1 MTAPLPVPDLPPVDL
16 AAVDALIRS
25 VAETEILP
33 RFQHLAGDDVRE
45 KGPGDLVTVADEA
58 SERALTAR
66 LTAFLP
72 GSTVVGEEAVSA
84 DAAVLDRLLG
94 ADPVWIVDPIDGTA
108 NFVAGKPR
116 FGVIV
121 ALSAHGRTVAGWI
134 HDPVGRRT
142 VRGRLGQGAW
152 LVGVDAADPGTRCV
166 ALPPVAVAQMRG
178 IANIRFFDSDM
189 RRQLTQRR
197 ERVAEAYTQRC
208 SAHDY
213 LDLLTGQAH
222 FSLNNM
228 IKPWD
233 HAAGAFLYAEA
244 GGYAAKL
251 DDSPYGPTDRVGGLL
266 MAPDAES
273 WRALHSTLFNVE

>member
-1 MTAPLPVPDLPPVDL
+1 MTASLPASDIPAFDL

-33 RFQHLAGDDVRE
+33 RFQRLSGEDIRE

-66 LTAFLP
+66 LTALLP
-72 GSTVVGEEAVSA
+72 GSTVVGEEAVAA
-84 DAAVLDRLLG
+84 DDAVLDRLLG
-94 ADPVWIVDPIDGTA
+94 AAPVWIVDPIDGTA

-121 ALSAHGRTVAGWI
+121 ALAAHGRTVAGWI

-142 VRGRLGQGAW
+142 VRGRLGRGAW
-152 LVGVDAADPGTRCV
+152 LVGADPTEDGMRCV

-178 IANIRFFDSDM
+178 IANVRFFDSDM

-222 FSLNNM
+222 FSLNKM

-233 HAAGAFLYAEA
+233 HAAGAFLHVEA

-251 DDSPYGPTDRVGGLL
+251 DDSPYNPTDRDGGLM

-273 WRALHSTLFNVE
+273 WRALHATLFDA

>member
-1 MTAPLPVPDLPPVDL
+1 MTAPLPATDIPAIDVAV
-16 AAVDALIRS
+16 VDALIRS

-33 RFQHLAGDDVRE
+33 RFQHLDGGDIRE

-66 LTAFLP
+66 LTALLP

-84 DAAVLDRLLG
+84 DPAVLDRLLG

-121 ALSAHGRTVAGWI
+121 ALAAHGRTVAGWI

-152 LVGVDAADPGTRCV
+152 LVGADAVEAGTRCV
-166 ALPPVAVAQMRG
+166 ALPPVAVEQMRG

-233 HAAGAFLYAEA
+233 HAAGALLFAEA
-244 GGYAAKL
+244 GGHAAKL
-251 DDSPYGPTDRVGGLL
+251 DASPYNPADRTGGLL
-266 MAPDAES
+266 MGPDPDS
-273 WRALHSTLFNVE
+273 WRALYSALFDA